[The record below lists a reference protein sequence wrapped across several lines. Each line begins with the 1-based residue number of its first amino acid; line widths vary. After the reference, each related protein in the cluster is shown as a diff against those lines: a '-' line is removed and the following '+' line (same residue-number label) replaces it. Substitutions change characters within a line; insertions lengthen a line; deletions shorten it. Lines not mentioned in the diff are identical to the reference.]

1 MSLTIASSES
11 ASMLVTIQHIKSVD
25 TTRLPRGQ
33 WWEYSWLGISSPLAG
48 NGKISGAG
56 FVNLVL

>member
-25 TTRLPRGQ
+25 TTRLPLVDGGSTRG
-33 WWEYSWLGISSPLAG
+33 LAFLPLSPATER
-48 NGKISGAG
+48 SRGAG